1 MVYRKEISVQGGHGG
16 SGAVSF
22 HREKFVPRGG
32 PDGGD
37 GGYGGNV
44 IIIAD
49 ANLPDLGSMQ
59 SKREFVAEN
68 GSAGASWR
76 KRGKKGENLVIPVP
90 VGTVVFIE
98 AQSGEKTLAA
108 DLTRPGQSVLA
119 AKGGRGGLGNAR
131 FATAVNQA
139 PNTAGKGAAGEK
151 KDIVLELRLITD
163 ICIVG
168 QPNSGKSTLLAAI
181 SRAKPQIADYPFTTR
196 QPVLGAVSD
205 GRRDFIVAEVP
216 ALVEG
221 SHLGKGLGNEFL
233 RHVERARL
241 LIYLLDGGSPTIA
254 ADFATLDSEIGLL
267 KGLAQKAKIVAVNK
281 IDLPETQAS
290 LPEIRK
296 RFAPILSGLGVPVFY
311 ISALTGQAVVELVE
325 KAMEIA
331 DQASRSEDTASQP
344 QIGVFRPRPKK

>member
-44 IIIAD
+44 VIVAD

-59 SKREFVAEN
+59 SKREFMAEN
-68 GSAGASWR
+68 GSPGTSWR
-76 KRGKKGENLVIPVP
+76 KRGKKGEDLVIPVP
-90 VGTVVFIE
+90 VGTAVFAK
-98 AQSGEKTLAA
+98 AQSGEEALAA
-108 DLTRPGQSVLA
+108 DITQPGQSFLV

-151 KDIVLELRLITD
+151 KDIVLELKLITD

-168 QPNSGKSTLLAAI
+168 EPNSGKSTLLAAI
-181 SRAKPQIADYPFTTR
+181 SRANPQIANYPFTTR
-196 QPVLGAVSD
+196 QPVLGTVSD

-221 SHLGKGLGNEFL
+221 SHLGKGLGNDFL
-233 RHVERARL
+233 RHVERTRL
-241 LIYLLDGGSPTIA
+241 LIYLLDAGSPSIV
-254 ADFATLDSEIGLL
+254 ADFAILEREIGLY
-267 KGLAQKAKIVAVNK
+267 KGLAQKARIVAVNK
-281 IDLPETQAS
+281 IDSPGAQAG

-296 RFAPILSGLGVPVFY
+296 RFAGLGVPVFH
-311 ISALTGQAVVELVE
+311 ISALTGEAVVELVE

-331 DQASRSEDTASQP
+331 DRASRSEETSSQP
-344 QIGVFRPRPKK
+344 EIGVFRPRPKK